1 MTPEP
6 PQMWS
11 CLKAESL
18 AIGSV
23 RLGCEVGLKGLDGV
37 EHMEERLRS
46 VGQGGFPGTRG
57 SKLTGPKPAL
67 PQGYTGWGWPWRD
80 PSLRV

>member
-23 RLGCEVGLKGLDGV
+23 RLGCEVGLRGLDGV

-46 VGQGGFPGTRG
+46 MGQG

-67 PQGYTGWGWPWRD
+67 PQGYTGRGWPWRD